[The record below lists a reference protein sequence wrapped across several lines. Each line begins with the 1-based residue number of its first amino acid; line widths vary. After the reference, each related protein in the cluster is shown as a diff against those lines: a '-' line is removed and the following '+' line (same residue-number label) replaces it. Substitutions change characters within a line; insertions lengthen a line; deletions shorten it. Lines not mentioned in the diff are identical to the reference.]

1 LSVGTTPI
9 LATTQPYANLKLSLG
24 SATVPPFD
32 ANQTG
37 LSMVPLIEPIRTL
50 ASSYPSAYPRNIYGE
65 TPHSAMGNQI
75 TALARAA
82 GGDYVSVHTVVGESG
97 QAMTVIKKGAT
108 DTGTTGRAY
117 AATLFEAAAIA
128 SLAKKAGKT
137 YGIGA
142 IVIIHGESDA
152 GNTNYAN
159 DLFQLW
165 SDYNADLLP
174 LTGQSAKIPLL
185 VSQQHSVPNGADQRS
200 ASMLAQW
207 RVGVDHPGDIVCAG
221 PKYQYPYG
229 SDGVHLTS
237 AGYQRLGEK
246 IGQIY
251 YEKLTRGVDWQPL
264 QPTRVLRVSSR
275 IIRVEFHVPVPPLV
289 WDSALPAPHQ
299 SASTE
304 WKDGRGFEVRNG
316 SSRIGIGSVTISG
329 AAVDITCASDL
340 PASGVVVGYAM
351 TTDGSASSGGTFR
364 WGQLR
369 DSDPFLGSTTHISEA
384 NYCVSFE
391 MPVPGP

>member
-24 SATVPPFD
+24 SVTVPPFN
-32 ANQTG
+32 ANQSG
-37 LSMVPLIEPIRTL
+37 FSMVPLVEPIRAL
-50 ASSYPSAYPRNIYGE
+50 ASSFPSAYARNIYGE

-82 GGDYVSVHTVVGESG
+82 GSDYVSAHTVVGESG
-97 QAMTVIKKGAT
+97 QAMTVIRKGAT

-128 SLAKKAGKT
+128 ALARQAGKS

-152 GNTNYAN
+152 GNTSYAN

-165 SDYNADLLP
+165 TDYNADLMP
-174 LTGQSAKIPLL
+174 LTGQTTKIPML
-185 VSQQHSVPNGADQRS
+185 VSQQHSVPSGADQRS
-200 ASMLAQW
+200 ASTLAQW

-251 YEKLTRGVDWQPL
+251 YEKVVRGADRQPL
-264 QPTRVLRVSSR
+264 QPTRVVRANNRS
-275 IIRVEFHVPVPPLV
+275 IRVEFHVPVPPLA
-289 WDSALPAPHQ
+289 WDSALPSPHQ

-316 SSRIGIGSVTISG
+316 SSRIAISSVTIAGS
-329 AAVDITCASDL
+329 AVEITCASDL
-340 PASGVVVGYAM
+340 PASGTIVGYAM
-351 TTDGSASSGGTFR
+351 TTDGSAASGGTFR

-369 DSDPFLGSTTHISEA
+369 DSDPFVGSTTRVAQA

-391 MPVPGP
+391 MAVPAP